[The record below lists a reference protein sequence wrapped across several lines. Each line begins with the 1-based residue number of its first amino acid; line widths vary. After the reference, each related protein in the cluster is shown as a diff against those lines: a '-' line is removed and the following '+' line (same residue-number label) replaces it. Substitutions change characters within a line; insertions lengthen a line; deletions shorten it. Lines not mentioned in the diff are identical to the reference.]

1 MNTRN
6 TDVMTGLTSSEVE
19 LWLDDNVDWLC
30 DYLQRHK
37 SILAPTPESQS
48 RHTVPTQCRHD
59 ESTPSVVRST
69 THGTVPSSHHQRSIQ
84 RGVTMATIR
93 GSEYLTSASLCIK
106 TSESLERPPSSRSQ
120 FQTSDTTN
128 TNIQT
133 NSKRYTETHRE
144 RLRDSSRDTFRLT
157 QRDTERQRDISR
169 DTHRDSSRDS
179 FRLTPRDIFGDI
191 SPGQGCE

>member
-1 MNTRN
+1 
-6 TDVMTGLTSSEVE
+6 MTGLTSSEVE

-69 THGTVPSSHHQRSIQ
+69 THGTVPSSHQRSIQ

-106 TSESLERPPSSRSQ
+106 TSESLERPPSGGSQ
-120 FQTSDTTN
+120 FQTLNTTN

-133 NSKRYTETHRE
+133 NSKRHLRRHFARS
-144 RLRDSSRDTFRLT
+144 RLRMTEDPFSTVRSETTSTWSSFDWFV
-157 QRDTERQRDISR
+157 SH
-169 DTHRDSSRDS
+169 THCIKTKIHYTS
-179 FRLTPRDIFGDI
+179 FPRNK
-191 SPGQGCE
+191 SV